1 MVYEAGTSL
10 FAIQALAAIEGT
22 MTSTIALAA
31 TLIALVPGAATVEAE
46 GREILDE
53 LLRVDTSH
61 GNESVALR
69 PVAERLIRAGI
80 PAEIAEAS
88 PGRGNLIAR
97 IRGKGGRKPLLLVA
111 HVDVVPVEGQPW
123 TTAAFIPTEKDGFLQ
138 ARGVNDDK
146 TMAAAFIATALEA
159 ARGRTP
165 LSRDLLLVLTAGE
178 ETGSPFGMAWLAK
191 NRPELREA
199 EFMLNED
206 GDLQLTSDSQRM
218 EAVVVDVT
226 EKVNWS
232 FRLVVKGK
240 GGHSSTPWT
249 DRDPVQ
255 NLARALV
262 KVGEHRFP
270 ARAIPSVREALGLAA
285 TRASAPLGPAL
296 RRTAEGSGT
305 VAPDDEKLI
314 AADPV
319 LNALIRTTCVIT
331 MLQAAPA
338 GNILPD
344 TAEAT
349 MNCRLLP
356 DEKPEAIRA
365 ELVKVIG
372 DPELELRSLNDPQLA
387 PVSPIN
393 GEVTVA
399 IRKVVRELWGT
410 ASVVQ
415 SMGTGATDS
424 RWLRPLGVKAYGIG
438 RAPGTLEERRQGHWA
453 HGADERRP
461 VRWIPE
467 YFRYVR
473 GVVLEVAR

>member
-1 MVYEAGTSL
+1 
-10 FAIQALAAIEGT
+10 

-31 TLIALVPGAATVEAE
+31 TLIGLVPRAVTVEAE
-46 GREILDE
+46 AREILDE
-53 LLRVDTSH
+53 LLRVDTSQ
-61 GNESVALR
+61 GNESAALR
-69 PVAERLIRAGI
+69 PVVARLVKAGI

-97 IRGKGGRKPLLLVA
+97 VRGNGRRRPVLLVA
-111 HVDVVPVEGQPW
+111 HVDVVPVEGQSW
-123 TTAAFIPTEKDGFLQ
+123 TTPPFVPTERDGLLQ

-146 TMAAAFIATALEA
+146 AMAAAFVAIALEV
-159 ARGRTP
+159 ARSHLQ

-178 ETGSPFGMAWLAK
+178 ETASPFGMPWLAK

-199 EFMLNED
+199 EIMLNED
-206 GDLQLTSDSQRM
+206 GDLQLSADGRRM

-226 EKVNWS
+226 EKASVN

-249 DRDPVQ
+249 DRDPVRS
-255 NLARALV
+255 LGKALV

-270 ARAIPSVREALGLAA
+270 ARAIPPVREALGLAA

-296 RRTAEGSGT
+296 RRAAEGGGV
-305 VAPDDEKLI
+305 VAPEDEKLI
-314 AADPV
+314 AVDPI
-319 LNALIRTTCVIT
+319 LNALIRTTCVVT

-338 GNILPD
+338 ANILPD

-349 MNCRLLP
+349 VNCRLLP
-356 DEKPEAIRA
+356 DEKPEIIRG
-365 ELVKVIG
+365 ELVNVIG
-372 DPELELRSLNDPQLA
+372 DPEVEVRALNEAQFG

-393 GEVTVA
+393 GEVAAA
-399 IRKVVRELWGT
+399 IRKVAGDLWGT
-410 ASVVQ
+410 TVVVP
-415 SMGTGATDS
+415 SMATGGSDS

-438 RAPGTLEERRQGHWA
+438 RPPGTVEERRKGHWA

-461 VRWIPE
+461 LRWIPE

-473 GVVLEVAR
+473 GVVHEVAR

>member
-1 MVYEAGTSL
+1 
-10 FAIQALAAIEGT
+10 
-22 MTSTIALAA
+22 MTSTMVLAA
-31 TLIALVPGAATVEAE
+31 TLIGLVPGAATVEAE
-46 GREILDE
+46 AREILDE

-61 GNESVALR
+61 GNESAALR
-69 PVAERLIRAGI
+69 PVAARLVKAGI

-97 IRGKGGRKPLLLVA
+97 VRGNGSKKPVLLVA
-111 HVDVVPVEGQPW
+111 HVDVVPVEGQSW
-123 TTAAFIPTEKDGFLQ
+123 TTPPFVPTERDGFLQ

-146 TMAAAFIATALEA
+146 AMAAAFVAIALEV
-159 ARGRTP
+159 ARSRTQ

-178 ETGSPFGMAWLAK
+178 ETASPSGMPWLAK

-199 EFMLNED
+199 EIMLNED
-206 GDLQLTSDSQRM
+206 GDLQLSADGQRM

-226 EKVNWS
+226 EKMSVN
-232 FRLVVKGK
+232 FQLVVKGR

-249 DRDPVQ
+249 DRDPVRS
-255 NLARALV
+255 LGRALV

-296 RRTAEGSGT
+296 RRAAEGGGV
-305 VAPDDEKLI
+305 VAPEDEKLI

-319 LNALIRTTCVIT
+319 LNALIRTTCVVT

-338 GNILPD
+338 ANILPD

-349 MNCRLLP
+349 VNCRLLP
-356 DEKPEAIRA
+356 DEKPDIIRG

-372 DPELELRSLNDPQLA
+372 DPEVEVRALNDPQFA

-393 GEVTVA
+393 GEVTAA
-399 IRKVVRELWGT
+399 IRKIARDLWGT
-410 ASVVQ
+410 VAVVQ
-415 SMGTGATDS
+415 SMGTGGTDS

-438 RAPGTLEERRQGHWA
+438 RLPGTPEERRQGHWA

-461 VRWIPE
+461 LRWIPE
-467 YFRYVR
+467 YFRYAR

>member
-1 MVYEAGTSL
+1 MTL
-10 FAIQALAAIEGT
+10 TMTLAA
-22 MTSTIALAA
+22 A
-31 TLIALVPGAATVEAE
+31 LIAIVPGAAAVETE

-61 GNESVALR
+61 GGETVALR
-69 PVAERLIRAGI
+69 PVAARLQKAGI
-80 PAEIAEAS
+80 ATEIVEAS

-97 IRGKGGRKPLLLVA
+97 VRGNGSRKPLLLVA
-111 HVDVVPVEGQPW
+111 HVDVVTVEGQPW
-123 TTAAFIPTEKDGFLQ
+123 TTPPFVPTEKDGFLC

-146 TMAAAFIATALEA
+146 AMAAAFVATALDA
-159 ARGRTP
+159 ARSGTP
-165 LSRDLLLVLTAGE
+165 LSRDLLVVLTAGE
-178 ETGSPFGMAWLAK
+178 ETLSPVGMPWLATS
-191 NRPELREA
+191 RPELREA
-199 EFMLNED
+199 EIMLNED
-206 GDLQLTSDSQRM
+206 GDLQLSPDSNRV

-226 EKVNWS
+226 EKVYWG

-249 DRDPVQ
+249 DRDPVR
-255 NLARALV
+255 NLAKALV
-262 KVGEHRFP
+262 RLSEHRFP
-270 ARAIPSVREALGLAA
+270 ARAIAAVREALALAA
-285 TRASAPLGPAL
+285 TRAKPPLAPAL
-296 RRTAEGSGT
+296 RRVADGSGT
-305 VAPDDEKLI
+305 IRPADEKLI

-319 LNALIRTTCVIT
+319 LNALIRTTCVTT

-349 MNCRLLP
+349 VNCRLLP
-356 DEKPEAIRA
+356 DEKPEDIRA
-365 ELVKVIG
+365 ELLKVIA
-372 DPELELRSLNDPQLA
+372 DPEVELRSLNDPQLG

-393 GEVTVA
+393 GEVTAA
-399 IRKVVRELWGT
+399 IRKVTHELWGA

-438 RAPGTLEERRQGHWA
+438 RLPGTLEERRQGHWA

-461 VRWIPE
+461 LRWIPD

-473 GVVLEVAR
+473 GVVLELAR